1 MNNLPV
7 SALDLVVLGIV
18 LVSAL
23 LAAVRGFTREVLAI
37 ASWVAAAAAAYAL
50 HPMVL
55 PYVKEYISNPQIA
68 LAASVA
74 AVFLGT
80 LVIVSFVTVRIS
92 DLILDSKIGA
102 LDRTLGFIFG
112 AARGLLIAV
121 IAFVFFDKL
130 VGEKQQP
137 DWVRTAKLRPVL
149 KEAGDQILAYM
160 PDNLEGMVQNW
171 QKQRK
176 MQGDPSEPPAAPAV
190 PGSPATPAPAPAPGS
205 APSQTLPPGQKRTDA
220 APAPTYGRGQQQT
233 LQQLV
238 ETTTAG
244 STPPKR

>member
-7 SALDLVVLGIV
+7 SALDLVVLGVV
-18 LVSAL
+18 LISAL

-50 HPMVL
+50 HPAVL
-55 PYVKEYISNPQIA
+55 PFAKEYIPNAQLA
-68 LAASVA
+68 LAASIA

-80 LVIVSFVTVRIS
+80 LVIVSFITVKLS
-92 DLILDSKIGA
+92 DLILDSRIGA
-102 LDRTLGFIFG
+102 LDRTLGFLFG

-149 KEAGDQILAYM
+149 KETGDQIIALL
-160 PDNLEGMVQNW
+160 PDDPEGFIAKWKN
-171 QKQRK
+171 RNRN
-176 MQGDPSEPPAAPAV
+176 QGDPSEPSAAPT
-190 PGSPATPAPAPAPGS
+190 GPAPVPPANTGP
-205 APSQTLPPGQKRTDA
+205 ANGQKKTDNST
-220 APAPTYGRGQQQT
+220 APLYKQAEQQT

-238 ETTTAG
+238 TGAAASGTL
-244 STPPKR
+244 PKR

>member
-7 SALDLVVLGIV
+7 SALDLVVLGVV
-18 LVSAL
+18 LISAL

-50 HPMVL
+50 HPAVL
-55 PYVKEYISNPQIA
+55 PFAKEYIPNAQLV
-68 LAASVA
+68 LAASIA

-80 LVIVSFVTVRIS
+80 LVIVSFITVKLS
-92 DLILDSKIGA
+92 DLILDSRIGA
-102 LDRTLGFIFG
+102 LDRTLGFLFG

-149 KEAGDQILAYM
+149 KETGDQIMALL
-160 PDNLEGMVQNW
+160 PDDPEGFIAKWKN
-171 QKQRK
+171 RNRN
-176 MQGDPSEPPAAPAV
+176 QGDPSEPSAAPTGPSLV
-190 PGSPATPAPAPAPGS
+190 PPANTGPAN
-205 APSQTLPPGQKRTDA
+205 GQKKTDNGT
-220 APAPTYGRGQQQT
+220 APLYKQAEQQT

-238 ETTTAG
+238 TGAAASGTL
-244 STPPKR
+244 PKR

>member
-7 SALDLVVLGIV
+7 SALDLVVLGVV
-18 LVSAL
+18 LISAL

-50 HPMVL
+50 HPAVL
-55 PYVKEYISNPQIA
+55 PFAKEYIPNAQLA
-68 LAASVA
+68 LAASIA

-80 LVIVSFVTVRIS
+80 LVIVSFITVKLS
-92 DLILDSKIGA
+92 DLILDSRIGA
-102 LDRTLGFIFG
+102 LDRTLGFLFG

-149 KEAGDQILAYM
+149 KETGDQIIALL
-160 PDNLEGMVQNW
+160 PDDPEGFIAKWKN
-171 QKQRK
+171 RNRN
-176 MQGDPSEPPAAPAV
+176 QGDPSEPSAEPT
-190 PGSPATPAPAPAPGS
+190 GPAPVPPANTGP
-205 APSQTLPPGQKRTDA
+205 ANGQKKTDNGTPPLYKQA
-220 APAPTYGRGQQQT
+220 EQQT

-238 ETTTAG
+238 TGAAASG
-244 STPPKR
+244 TPPKR